1 VAIPSAPS
9 APGPPRPPAG
19 PGKLSQRT
27 DLSMGSAGQ
36 PVYVQQGQPY
46 GAAGAEKAAQKI
58 APLAQGQA
66 NIFAP
71 GPPPQAPGPAPAGMA
86 NPSAPPVAAV
96 GTQPGAPSIHQL
108 LNTPTRRPQEPV
120 TAGLPMGAGPGPTPT
135 RSLMGQVLSY
145 LASTPFGASSPAVQ
159 ALALQVDR
167 PGVQW

>member
-1 VAIPSAPS
+1 MAIPSAPS

-19 PGKLSQRT
+19 PGKLSQRS
-27 DLSMGSAGQ
+27 DLSTGSAGQ
-36 PVYVQQGQPY
+36 PIYVQQGQPY
-46 GAAGAEKAAQKI
+46 GAAGAEKTAQKI

-71 GPPPQAPGPAPAGMA
+71 GPPPQAPGPVPPGMA
-86 NPSAPPVAAV
+86 NPSAPPVAPVAS
-96 GTQPGAPSIHQL
+96 TPGQPSIHQL

-135 RSLMGQVLSY
+135 PSPAGQVLAY
-145 LASTPFGASSPAVQ
+145 LASTRFATPAVQ